1 MLMGNN
7 LVNVCS
13 SQPATSPC
21 KESLELRGY
30 TQRLVATVLGLSVQA
45 SVLTFACAA

>member
-13 SQPATSPC
+13 RQPAASTRSQT
-21 KESLELRGY
+21 LELRGY
-30 TQRLVATVLGLSVQA
+30 TQRLVVTVLGLSVQA